1 MSNLKGLGVALVTPF
16 NEDLSIDFDS
26 LTKLVEYNIANGT
39 DFLVVLGTTAETA
52 TLSKAEQAQVIEHI
66 VKVNNKRLPL
76 VLGIG
81 GNNTLAVKEQIE
93 STDLSDFEGVL
104 SVSPYYNKPNQEGIY
119 QHYKMLASTGKNII
133 IYNVPGRTGQNI
145 DAATTL
151 RLAKDFPNL
160 FMIKE
165 ASPNISQ
172 YFDILRKKTAGFSLV
187 SGDDEFTLPVTL
199 AGGDGVI
206 SVIGQAYP
214 KLFSDMIKLA
224 KESKVKEA
232 YAIHNQLVELI
243 RLIFAEGNP
252 CGVKTVLA
260 EMGIIKNH
268 LRLPL
273 IKASENLQDRIK
285 EFMLLKFLF
294 FLPLFFITNGKCLAQ
309 EQQGQEVTEQE
320 IKETQE
326 TLTIEPKQDSVN
338 LIERLKF
345 RPKELY
351 IPTGL
356 MALGLIS
363 EGKTK
368 QEVHQWRNKQIP
380 HFRNKFDD
388 YLQFAPHVA
397 VYGFELM
404 GMKPKTDWK
413 NRIAIH
419 AKGHI
424 ITLGLAHL
432 MKTLIN
438 NERPNGARMSF
449 PSGHTAYAFSGATIL
464 AMEYKDEHPW
474 VPYAAYGS
482 AGVVGI
488 MRIANNR
495 HYVSDVLFGAG
506 LGILSMKLAYWTHK
520 YKWNKP
526 KKEKKDP
533 FLGVVY

>member
-93 STDLSDFEGVL
+93 STDLSDFEGIL

-172 YFDILRKKTAGFSLV
+172 YFDILRKKPAGFSLV

-224 KESKVKEA
+224 KENKVKEA

-285 EFMLLKFLF
+285 AEMK
-294 FLPLFFITNGKCLAQ
+294 
-309 EQQGQEVTEQE
+309 
-320 IKETQE
+320 
-326 TLTIEPKQDSVN
+326 N
-338 LIERLKF
+338 L
-345 RPKELY
+345 
-351 IPTGL
+351 
-356 MALGLIS
+356 
-363 EGKTK
+363 
-368 QEVHQWRNKQIP
+368 
-380 HFRNKFDD
+380 
-388 YLQFAPHVA
+388 
-397 VYGFELM
+397 
-404 GMKPKTDWK
+404 
-413 NRIAIH
+413 
-419 AKGHI
+419 
-424 ITLGLAHL
+424 
-432 MKTLIN
+432 
-438 NERPNGARMSF
+438 
-449 PSGHTAYAFSGATIL
+449 
-464 AMEYKDEHPW
+464 
-474 VPYAAYGS
+474 
-482 AGVVGI
+482 
-488 MRIANNR
+488 
-495 HYVSDVLFGAG
+495 
-506 LGILSMKLAYWTHK
+506 
-520 YKWNKP
+520 
-526 KKEKKDP
+526 
-533 FLGVVY
+533 

>member
-93 STDLSDFEGVL
+93 STDLSNFEGIL

-232 YAIHNQLVELI
+232 YIIHNQLVELI

-285 EFMLLKFLF
+285 AEMK
-294 FLPLFFITNGKCLAQ
+294 
-309 EQQGQEVTEQE
+309 
-320 IKETQE
+320 
-326 TLTIEPKQDSVN
+326 N
-338 LIERLKF
+338 L
-345 RPKELY
+345 
-351 IPTGL
+351 
-356 MALGLIS
+356 
-363 EGKTK
+363 
-368 QEVHQWRNKQIP
+368 QN
-380 HFRNKFDD
+380 
-388 YLQFAPHVA
+388 
-397 VYGFELM
+397 
-404 GMKPKTDWK
+404 
-413 NRIAIH
+413 
-419 AKGHI
+419 
-424 ITLGLAHL
+424 
-432 MKTLIN
+432 
-438 NERPNGARMSF
+438 
-449 PSGHTAYAFSGATIL
+449 
-464 AMEYKDEHPW
+464 
-474 VPYAAYGS
+474 
-482 AGVVGI
+482 
-488 MRIANNR
+488 
-495 HYVSDVLFGAG
+495 
-506 LGILSMKLAYWTHK
+506 
-520 YKWNKP
+520 
-526 KKEKKDP
+526 
-533 FLGVVY
+533 

>member
-1 MSNLKGLGVALVTPF
+1 MSKLKGLGVALVTPF
-16 NEDLSIDFDS
+16 NEDSSIDFDS

-93 STDLSDFEGVL
+93 STDLKDFEGIL

-145 DAATTL
+145 EAATTL

-285 EFMLLKFLF
+285 AEMK
-294 FLPLFFITNGKCLAQ
+294 
-309 EQQGQEVTEQE
+309 
-320 IKETQE
+320 
-326 TLTIEPKQDSVN
+326 N
-338 LIERLKF
+338 L
-345 RPKELY
+345 
-351 IPTGL
+351 
-356 MALGLIS
+356 
-363 EGKTK
+363 
-368 QEVHQWRNKQIP
+368 QN
-380 HFRNKFDD
+380 
-388 YLQFAPHVA
+388 
-397 VYGFELM
+397 
-404 GMKPKTDWK
+404 
-413 NRIAIH
+413 
-419 AKGHI
+419 
-424 ITLGLAHL
+424 
-432 MKTLIN
+432 
-438 NERPNGARMSF
+438 
-449 PSGHTAYAFSGATIL
+449 
-464 AMEYKDEHPW
+464 
-474 VPYAAYGS
+474 
-482 AGVVGI
+482 
-488 MRIANNR
+488 
-495 HYVSDVLFGAG
+495 
-506 LGILSMKLAYWTHK
+506 
-520 YKWNKP
+520 
-526 KKEKKDP
+526 
-533 FLGVVY
+533 

>member
-26 LTKLVEYNIANGT
+26 LTKLVEYNITNGT

-52 TLSKAEQAQVIEHI
+52 TLSKAEQAQVIKHI

-172 YFDILRKKTAGFSLV
+172 YFDILRKKPAGFSLV

-232 YAIHNQLVELI
+232 YAIHNQLVEII

-285 EFMLLKFLF
+285 AEMK
-294 FLPLFFITNGKCLAQ
+294 
-309 EQQGQEVTEQE
+309 
-320 IKETQE
+320 
-326 TLTIEPKQDSVN
+326 N
-338 LIERLKF
+338 L
-345 RPKELY
+345 
-351 IPTGL
+351 
-356 MALGLIS
+356 
-363 EGKTK
+363 
-368 QEVHQWRNKQIP
+368 
-380 HFRNKFDD
+380 
-388 YLQFAPHVA
+388 
-397 VYGFELM
+397 
-404 GMKPKTDWK
+404 
-413 NRIAIH
+413 
-419 AKGHI
+419 
-424 ITLGLAHL
+424 
-432 MKTLIN
+432 
-438 NERPNGARMSF
+438 
-449 PSGHTAYAFSGATIL
+449 
-464 AMEYKDEHPW
+464 
-474 VPYAAYGS
+474 
-482 AGVVGI
+482 
-488 MRIANNR
+488 
-495 HYVSDVLFGAG
+495 
-506 LGILSMKLAYWTHK
+506 
-520 YKWNKP
+520 
-526 KKEKKDP
+526 
-533 FLGVVY
+533 

>member
-93 STDLSDFEGVL
+93 STDLSDFEGIL

-145 DAATTL
+145 EAATTL
-151 RLAKDFPNL
+151 RLAKNFPNL

-172 YFDILRKKTAGFSLV
+172 YFDILRKKPTGFSLV

-285 EFMLLKFLF
+285 AEMK
-294 FLPLFFITNGKCLAQ
+294 
-309 EQQGQEVTEQE
+309 
-320 IKETQE
+320 
-326 TLTIEPKQDSVN
+326 N
-338 LIERLKF
+338 L
-345 RPKELY
+345 
-351 IPTGL
+351 
-356 MALGLIS
+356 
-363 EGKTK
+363 
-368 QEVHQWRNKQIP
+368 QN
-380 HFRNKFDD
+380 
-388 YLQFAPHVA
+388 
-397 VYGFELM
+397 
-404 GMKPKTDWK
+404 
-413 NRIAIH
+413 
-419 AKGHI
+419 
-424 ITLGLAHL
+424 
-432 MKTLIN
+432 
-438 NERPNGARMSF
+438 
-449 PSGHTAYAFSGATIL
+449 
-464 AMEYKDEHPW
+464 
-474 VPYAAYGS
+474 
-482 AGVVGI
+482 
-488 MRIANNR
+488 
-495 HYVSDVLFGAG
+495 
-506 LGILSMKLAYWTHK
+506 
-520 YKWNKP
+520 
-526 KKEKKDP
+526 
-533 FLGVVY
+533 

>member
-81 GNNTLAVKEQIE
+81 GNNTLTVKEQIE

-145 DAATTL
+145 ESSTTL

-172 YFDILRKKTAGFSLV
+172 YFDILRKKPAGFSLV

-232 YAIHNQLVELI
+232 YAIHNQLVEII

-285 EFMLLKFLF
+285 AEMK
-294 FLPLFFITNGKCLAQ
+294 
-309 EQQGQEVTEQE
+309 
-320 IKETQE
+320 
-326 TLTIEPKQDSVN
+326 N
-338 LIERLKF
+338 L
-345 RPKELY
+345 
-351 IPTGL
+351 
-356 MALGLIS
+356 
-363 EGKTK
+363 
-368 QEVHQWRNKQIP
+368 QN
-380 HFRNKFDD
+380 
-388 YLQFAPHVA
+388 
-397 VYGFELM
+397 
-404 GMKPKTDWK
+404 
-413 NRIAIH
+413 
-419 AKGHI
+419 
-424 ITLGLAHL
+424 
-432 MKTLIN
+432 
-438 NERPNGARMSF
+438 
-449 PSGHTAYAFSGATIL
+449 
-464 AMEYKDEHPW
+464 
-474 VPYAAYGS
+474 
-482 AGVVGI
+482 
-488 MRIANNR
+488 
-495 HYVSDVLFGAG
+495 
-506 LGILSMKLAYWTHK
+506 
-520 YKWNKP
+520 
-526 KKEKKDP
+526 
-533 FLGVVY
+533 

>member
-172 YFDILRKKTAGFSLV
+172 YFDILRKKPAGFSLV

-260 EMGIIKNH
+260 EMDIIKNH

-285 EFMLLKFLF
+285 AEMK
-294 FLPLFFITNGKCLAQ
+294 
-309 EQQGQEVTEQE
+309 
-320 IKETQE
+320 
-326 TLTIEPKQDSVN
+326 N
-338 LIERLKF
+338 L
-345 RPKELY
+345 
-351 IPTGL
+351 
-356 MALGLIS
+356 
-363 EGKTK
+363 
-368 QEVHQWRNKQIP
+368 QN
-380 HFRNKFDD
+380 
-388 YLQFAPHVA
+388 
-397 VYGFELM
+397 
-404 GMKPKTDWK
+404 
-413 NRIAIH
+413 
-419 AKGHI
+419 
-424 ITLGLAHL
+424 
-432 MKTLIN
+432 
-438 NERPNGARMSF
+438 
-449 PSGHTAYAFSGATIL
+449 
-464 AMEYKDEHPW
+464 
-474 VPYAAYGS
+474 
-482 AGVVGI
+482 
-488 MRIANNR
+488 
-495 HYVSDVLFGAG
+495 
-506 LGILSMKLAYWTHK
+506 
-520 YKWNKP
+520 
-526 KKEKKDP
+526 
-533 FLGVVY
+533 